1 MYYGNSLTA
10 TVSFAKQTTTAP
22 ASTPTVTKKATT
34 LSIAK
39 KTFKKKATK
48 KVTAILNS
56 NGKAIKNKKI
66 TFKVNG
72 KTYSAKTN
80 AKGVATVKIKLTKK
94 GTFKY
99 TAKFAG
105 DATYK
110 AVSKTNKIK
119 VK

>member
-22 ASTPTVTKKATT
+22 AATPTVTKKATT

-56 NGKAIKNKKI
+56 NGKAIKNKRPP
-66 TFKVNG
+66 
-72 KTYSAKTN
+72 SRS
-80 AKGVATVKIKLTKK
+80 
-94 GTFKY
+94 
-99 TAKFAG
+99 TAKH
-105 DATYK
+105 TLQK
-110 AVSKTNKIK
+110 PTPK
-119 VK
+119 VLQQ